1 MNPRLEGEMSEQELK
16 PVSAKVQGFNL
27 FAGVILPA
35 ISITLEATTHITA
48 MEFFDP
54 LPTAWHLMLVV
65 FVPLAQL
72 HVWFIIRRGA
82 TRHPF
87 LAELVNAVV
96 IGISLFYSIVYLP
109 LMPFGAML
117 LIIGL
122 GLLPLTPL
130 LSLVAA
136 IVMSV
141 QLKRVVALT
150 LPQRSSWAKVRALLL
165 GLIVTTVLIT
175 AIELPASITRYGLQ
189 MAASQSAETRAKGI
203 QFLRTWG
210 SKDYLLRACYDR
222 SGRATDLIGFL
233 FSVKNPLPTSES
245 RAIYYRV
252 TGETFDASLPPKR
265 VGGRFIS
272 QDSVE
277 FDRNHGSENVGH
289 KLNGLSLSSSRFD
302 ASADAD
308 GGVAYM
314 QWTLSFDNDSDVQRE
329 ARAEVQLPP
338 GGVVSRLTLWVNGEE
353 REAAFAGRSKVK
365 EAYQQIAIRQRR
377 DPVLVTTAGRDRI
390 LVQCFPVQPHG
401 EMKIRVGITAPLMLD
416 DKAQAKFLFPRFIQ
430 RNFLIPDDVRHAF
443 WVEAKTP
450 MASSFKAKTSGWEGQ
465 RSTTMHGRINDLELS
480 SPESSITI
488 ARGNVNDMWSKDPF
502 GPRGFV
508 VQQSIQERA
517 PQHMNRIVLVVD
529 TSAVM
534 SKSVLEIIEAVRSM
548 TDEVDL
554 KLVLTN
560 IEGVD
565 DGAQKQTFDG
575 VWAAGTGLSSASFE
589 GGADNVP
596 ALLHAWDLAASK
608 PGNNA
613 IVWVH
618 GPQPVELYSVE
629 ELRQRWERRPYGP
642 TLYSVPTGIG
652 SDELEKKLDG
662 VNELKSVPRT
672 GTLSSDLQTLFGR
685 LTGKIKTF
693 EYVRSSKK
701 LDPEVDLL
709 YSLQTSDHLARL
721 WANDEVARILA
732 ARDDSLNDAA
742 SMLAVN
748 YQLVTPVSGA
758 VVLETAAQYSATG
771 LQPVDAGTVPT
782 IPEPE
787 MVILIAIVVLFLS
800 WLIYRKWRAQGIG
813 CPI

>member
-1 MNPRLEGEMSEQELK
+1 
-16 PVSAKVQGFNL
+16 
-27 FAGVILPA
+27 
-35 ISITLEATTHITA
+35 
-48 MEFFDP
+48 
-54 LPTAWHLMLVV
+54 MLVV

-87 LAELVNAVV
+87 LAELLNAVV
-96 IGISLFYSIVYLP
+96 IGISVFYSIVYLP

-117 LIIGL
+117 LILGIGV
-122 GLLPLTPL
+122 LPLTPL
-130 LSLVAA
+130 LSLIAA
-136 IVMSV
+136 IMMSI
-141 QLKRVVALT
+141 QLKRIIALT
-150 LPQRSSWAKVRALLL
+150 SPQRSPWAKVRILLL
-165 GLIVTTVLIT
+165 GLTVTTVLLT

-189 MAASQSAETRAKGI
+189 MAASQSAETKARGI

-210 SKDYLLRACYDR
+210 SKDYLLRACYER
-222 SGRATDLIGFL
+222 TGRATDLVGFL
-233 FSVKNPLPTSES
+233 FSISAPVTTSEA

-265 VGGRFIS
+265 IGGRFIA

-314 QWTLSFDNDSDVQRE
+314 QWTLSFNNDSDLQRE

-338 GGVVSRLTLWVNGEE
+338 GGVVSRLTLWVNGQE

-365 EAYQQIAIRQRR
+365 AAYQQIAIRQQK

-401 EMKIRVGITAPLMLD
+401 EMKIRIGITAPLML
-416 DKAQAKFLFPRFIQ
+416 ASNTQAKFLFPHFVR
-430 RNFLIPDDVRHAF
+430 RNFLIPEDLRHAY

-450 MASSFKAKTSGWEGQ
+450 MTNPAKPGKPWWE
-465 RSTTMHGRINDLELS
+465 SENPKIVHGRLKDMELS
-480 SPESSITI
+480 NPESTITVE
-488 ARGNVNDMWSKDPF
+488 RGNVLDVWSSDPF

-508 VQQSIQERA
+508 VQQSIQERV
-517 PQHMNRIVLVVD
+517 PLHMNRIVLVVD
-529 TSAVM
+529 TSAAM
-534 SKSVLEIIEAVRSM
+534 SKSVLEIIEAVRSLP
-548 TDEVDL
+548 DDVDL

-565 DGAQKQTFDG
+565 ESAQKKVVEG
-575 VWAAGTGLSSASFE
+575 SWASGSALLSADLE

-596 ALLHAWDLAASK
+596 ALVHAWDLAASK

-642 TLYSVPTGIG
+642 TLYSVQTTVG
-652 SDELEKKLDG
+652 SDEIEKKLDG
-662 VNELKSVPRT
+662 VNEVKSVPRT

-685 LTGKIKTF
+685 LNGKIKTF

-709 YSLQTSDHLARL
+709 YALQTSDHLARL
-721 WANDEVARILA
+721 WANDEVARIVA

-742 SMLAVN
+742 IMLAVN

-758 VVLETAAQYSATG
+758 VVLETDAQYRATG
-771 LQPVDAGTVPT
+771 LQPVNAGTVPT

-787 MVILIAIVVLFLS
+787 MVILIAIVILFLS